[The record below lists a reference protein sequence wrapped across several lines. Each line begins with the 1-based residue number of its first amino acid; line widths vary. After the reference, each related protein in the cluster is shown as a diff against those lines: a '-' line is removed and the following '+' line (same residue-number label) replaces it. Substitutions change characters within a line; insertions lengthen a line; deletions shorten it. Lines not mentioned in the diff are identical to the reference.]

1 MLRKLTILL
10 KRIIKLD
17 TNDKSQVASRAR
29 MGFTLTEVV
38 IASAILI
45 VAMVPILKALTT
57 AHVTGTSVERK
68 THSLSLAQ
76 AKLEGIKAR
85 SVYNYPAGFAETSEP
100 LEAGYLCTVTDTGP
114 SADLRTI
121 ALSVGYDQDGDNS
134 LEADEIEVTLNT
146 LLAKRW

>member
-1 MLRKLTILL
+1 MRRELDRLFGNGV
-10 KRIIKLD
+10 KRHA
-17 TNDKSQVASRAR
+17 NGVSF
-29 MGFTLTEVV
+29 GFTLTEAV

-57 AHVTGTSVERK
+57 AHVTGTSIERR
-68 THSLSLAQ
+68 TRSLALAQ
-76 AKLEGIKAR
+76 AKLEEIKAR
-85 SVYNYPAGFAETSEP
+85 SVYNYSAVFVQSSEA
-100 LEAGYLCTVTDTGP
+100 LEAGYFCTVTDSGP

-134 LEADEIEVTLNT
+134 LEAGEIEVTLNT